1 MAIVLA
7 LGAAVS
13 WGTGDF
19 LGGKAT
25 RNHALLTVMASS
37 QMAGLLALLI
47 GAVLISGSPEGSDLL
62 LGSGGGLIGVAGLML
77 LYWAL
82 AHGKMS
88 IVAPVTA
95 VTAPLLPFIWG
106 LGSGETLSGSGAVGA
121 VMGLVAIVLISRS
134 NDDAERRLSVN
145 RSILIALASGVLIG
159 AFLVVLDNFSDDS
172 GLWPLV
178 AARSTSVPV
187 LILVALWARKP
198 VLVPT
203 DRVGV
208 ASVGV
213 FDAAANALALLAFRE
228 GMLTLGAVLTSLYPA
243 ATVVLARLVDREQLG
258 RTQLLGMA
266 FGAVAITFIATG

>member
-1 MAIVLA
+1 MAIILA

-13 WGTGDF
+13 WGTADF

-37 QMAGLLALLI
+37 QMAGLLALVI
-47 GAVLISGSPEGSDLL
+47 GAVLISGSPEGRDLL

-106 LGSGETLSGSGAVGA
+106 LGNGETLSSGGA
-121 VMGLVAIVLISRS
+121 AGAAMGLIAIVLISRS
-134 NDDAERRLSVN
+134 NDDTERRLSVN

-178 AARSTSVPV
+178 AARGTSVPV
-187 LILVALWARKP
+187 LILVALWARES
-198 VLVPT
+198 VLVPS
-203 DRVGV
+203 DRAGV

-243 ATVVLARLVDREQLG
+243 ATVVLARLVDREHLG
-258 RTQLLGMA
+258 RTQMLGMA

>member
-1 MAIVLA
+1 MAVVLA
-7 LGAAVS
+7 LCAAVS

-25 RNHALLTVMASS
+25 RNHALLTVMVSS
-37 QMAGLLALLI
+37 QVAGLLALLI
-47 GAVLISGSPEGSDLL
+47 AAVFIPGSPMGRDLL
-62 LGSGGGLIGVAGLML
+62 LGAGGGLIGVAGLMM

-95 VTAPLLPFIWG
+95 VTAPLFPFIWG
-106 LGSGETLSGSGAVGA
+106 LGKGESLSGGGAIGA
-121 VMGLVAIVLISRS
+121 VMGLIAIVLISRS
-134 NDDAERRLSVN
+134 NDKSERRLSVN

-178 AARSTSVPV
+178 AARGTSVPV
-187 LILVALWARKP
+187 LGLLAWLANKPIVA
-198 VLVPT
+198 T
-203 DRVGV
+203 GDRVAM
-208 ASVGV
+208 ASVGL

-243 ATVVLARLVDREQLG
+243 ATVVLARLVDREHLG
-258 RTQLLGMA
+258 RTQMLGLA